1 MAGADRG
8 TSTRAR
14 GAPISTNMLVERP
27 GADGT
32 QNPDREETNPKG
44 IADRSVANIHTGSR
58 AVYEAVHSNTPVG
71 SMATPHEV
79 VSSDLH
85 GSGGGVSA
93 QAPVPS
99 GQITQASSS
108 SASGAGEH
116 SGTPE
121 AMQGGGSAL
130 AHNARADGN
139 QHVTGA
145 PGIPSVQR
153 GLVSETAAHPAGG
166 GGGGGGGSSANGN
179 ANVSSSGDG
188 LRDHLASHQPGEGTP
203 IAPHMLDPGPAVN
216 SPTLTISA
224 AAGAENSA
232 IPIGI
237 GAGLVDAG
245 RDETLTI
252 TVAGLP
258 VGAMLSA
265 GVHNADGSWT
275 LTDDQFAGLT
285 VMPAQNSG
293 EDFTLS
299 ITATAHDATT
309 GVEAHAMAYLPVT
322 VIDTVPIITP
332 APIPPVTAPSLSI
345 SAAVGAED
353 SAIPIAIA
361 AGLTDV
367 GRPETLSVTITG
379 LPDGATLSAGAHN
392 SDGTWT
398 LTGDQ
403 LAGLTVMP
411 SPNSGED
418 FTLSITATAHDNAT
432 GVEAHASAQLPI
444 TVIDTVAPV
453 TPLPIPA
460 VTAPSLAISAAV
472 GAENASIPLAIN
484 AGLADLGSRETLSIS
499 ISGLPDGATLSAG
512 VHNSDRTWTLT
523 GDQLAGLTL
532 TPAQNSGADFTLAIT
547 ATAHDTVTG
556 VEAHA
561 AAQLPVTVIDAV
573 PTVTP
578 TPIPS
583 VTAPNLA
590 VSAAVGAENVSIPL
604 AINVGLIDVS
614 NTEALSVSISGL
626 PDGATLSAGMHNPDG
641 TWTLTGDQLAGL
653 TLTPASNSGED
664 FTLAITATAHDITT
678 GVEAHAAA
686 QLPVTVID
694 TLPIVNPTPIPSVTA
709 PTIAV
714 SAAVGAENAVVPLA
728 INAGLIDVS
737 NTEALSVSI
746 SGLPVGATL
755 SAGMHNP
762 DGTWTLTGDQLA
774 GLTLTP
780 APNSGEDFTLEITA
794 TAHDTITGVE
804 AHATAQLPVTMIDTV
819 APVVALPIPAVTA
832 PTIAVSAAVGVE
844 NTVIPLVINAG
855 LIDVSNTE
863 MLSVSIAGLPEGAT
877 LSAGAHNS
885 DGTWTLTGDQLAG
898 LTLTPTQNSGED
910 FTLAITA
917 TAHDN
922 VTGVEA
928 HASAQLPVT
937 VIDTLAPVTPLP
949 IPAVTAPSL
958 AISSAVGTENTSI
971 PLVINAGLAD
981 LGAGETLSISINGL
995 PNGAT
1000 LSAGMHNPD
1009 GTWTLTGEQLAGLT
1023 LAPAQ
1028 GSGEDFTLR
1037 ITATAHDTATG
1048 VEAHATAQLPVTVID
1063 TVEAVA
1069 PPPIPSVTAPLLSIS
1084 AAVGVEDGTIPIA
1097 IAAGLADVGQSETLS
1112 VSIAGLP
1119 DGATLSAGVHNA
1131 DGTWTLT
1138 GDQLAGLTLTPA
1150 PNSGEDF
1157 TLAIT
1162 ATAHDNATGV
1172 EAHASAQL
1180 PVTVIDTVALVTPLP
1195 IPAVT
1200 APSLAISA
1208 AVGAENAS
1216 IPLAINAGLVDVSN
1230 TETLS
1235 VSISG
1240 LPDGATLS
1248 AGMHNPDGTWTLMGD
1263 QLAGLTLTPAENSG
1277 EDFTL
1282 AITAT
1287 AHDNA
1292 TGVEAH
1298 ASAQLPVTVID
1309 TVALVVALPILAVTA
1324 PNLSVS
1330 AAFGT
1335 ENGTIP
1341 IAIAAGLTDI
1351 GQSETLAVSISG
1363 LPEGATLSAGV
1374 HHTDGS
1380 WTLTGDQ
1387 LAGLTLTPAQNSGE
1401 DFTLSITATAH
1412 DTTTGVEAH
1421 ATAQLPVTVID
1432 TVAIVAPTPIP
1443 AGLAPS
1449 LAISAAVGAEN
1460 ASIPLTINA
1469 GLTDIGQS
1477 ETLNVTVS
1485 GLPDGATL
1493 SAGVYNSD
1501 GTWTLTGD
1509 QLAGLTLTP
1518 AQNSGEDFTL
1528 AITATAHDT
1537 ITGVEAHASAQL
1549 PVTVIDIVPIVVSTP
1564 IPPVTAP
1571 SLAVS
1576 ATVGVENTSI
1586 PLVINVGLVD
1596 VSNTETLSVSIA
1608 GLPDG
1613 ATLSAGVHNTD
1624 GSWTLTGDQLAGLT
1638 LTPAQN
1644 SGEDFTLC
1652 ITATAHDNATGVEAH
1667 ASAQVPVTVI
1677 DTVAPVTPLPI
1688 PAVTAPSLSVS
1699 AAVGVE
1705 DGAIPIT
1712 IAAGLTDIGQLETL
1726 TVSISGL
1733 PEGATLSAGVH
1744 HTDGS
1749 WTLTGDQLAGLTLTP
1764 ATNSGED
1771 FTLAITATAHDAI
1784 TGVEAHA
1791 AAQLPVTVID
1801 TVAPLA
1807 PLAIPVVTA
1816 PTIAISAAVGTE
1828 NTAIPL
1834 AINAGLIDVSNTE
1847 ALSMSIA
1854 GLPEGAT
1861 LSAGVHNSDGTWT
1874 LTGDQLAG
1882 LTLTPAQNSGEDFT
1896 LSVTATAQD
1905 IITGVEAHATA
1916 QLPVTVIDTVEP
1928 VTALPI
1934 PAVTAPSL
1942 SISAAVGVENGAI
1955 PIAIAAGLT
1964 DAGRSETLTVT
1975 VTSLPD
1981 GATLS
1986 AGVHNTDGSWTLT
1999 GDQLAGLT
2007 LTPAAN
2013 SGEDFT
2019 LAITAT
2025 AHDNVTGVEAHA
2037 SAQLPVTV
2045 IDTVAPVVALPIPAV
2060 TAPTIAVSA
2069 AVGTENT
2076 SIPLAINSGLIDVS
2090 NTETLSVSI
2099 AGLPDGAM
2107 LSAGVH
2113 NTDGSWTL
2121 TGDQL
2126 AGLTLTPAQ
2135 NSGEDFTL
2143 SVTATAHDTITGVEA
2158 HASAQLPVTVIDTV
2172 APVAPLPIS
2181 AVTDPSPVVSEVSA
2195 TAQQPVAVIGD
2206 LAAPVASE
2214 LPLGA
2219 VVSGLMV
2226 GAAGTGNLSI
2236 PLDIHPVFSGGTDS
2250 VVVAIGNM
2258 PDGATLSTGA
2268 AAPDGDWI
2276 VPADQLA
2283 GLTLTLPSDVSGSV
2297 TLSVTP
2303 ITVGADEV
2311 AQVGTS
2317 VPLVI
2322 DAGAI
2327 APSAIT
2333 SVGAVETATV
2343 VDPVALVATLV
2354 AFPPDISGAVATV
2367 NHTDGS
2373 TTVDV
2378 GHIVSDTSSTPSL
2391 AVETAT
2397 DGSVVHS
2404 VSDVGITATSPVV
2417 ETTSVTTDGSTTTD
2431 IAHTVVSD
2439 ASPTPSLTV
2448 DTSADSSVAHPA
2460 SDVGVTATFP
2470 VVETTSIATDGSVTT
2485 DVGHIVVSDTSS
2497 TSSLAVNT
2505 ATDGSAAHSV
2515 NDVSVTTTSSTV
2527 ETTTS
2532 TQADAIGS
2540 SASDA
2545 SSVNSGTL
2553 SLSEPAVVQAS
2564 VVADAPSIV
2573 PAVDSHVAANSS
2585 VAASATS
2592 SALTNMSDTQFLQA
2606 IEQLGSSV
2614 ADTGSAV
2621 NHLLDPVAV
2630 GSASQSGMG
2639 HDVGA
2644 SLAGTAD
2651 ASVAHD
2657 AAVAPVAAET
2667 HPAPAPEPVAVTT
2680 MAFVTHF

>member
-1 MAGADRG
+1 MASANKG
-8 TSTRAR
+8 TSTRTQ
-14 GAPISTNMLVERP
+14 GTPISTDTPVERL
-27 GADGT
+27 GEDGT
-32 QNPDREETNPKG
+32 QNPDHEETNPKG
-44 IADRSVANIHTGSR
+44 TADRSVANIHTGSR

-108 SASGAGEH
+108 SASGAGAH

-139 QHVTGA
+139 QHVAGA

-153 GLVSETAAHPAGG
+153 GLVSETAVHPAGG

-179 ANVSSSGDG
+179 ANVSGSGDG

-203 IAPHMLDPGPAVN
+203 SAPHMLDPRPSVN

-232 IPIGI
+232 IPIEI

-252 TVAGLP
+252 TVTGLP
-258 VGAMLSA
+258 VGATLSA
-265 GVHNADGSWT
+265 GVHNSDGTWT
-275 LTDDQFAGLT
+275 LTGDQLAGLT
-285 VMPAQNSG
+285 VMPSPNSG

-322 VIDTVPIITP
+322 VIDTVAPVTP
-332 APIPPVTAPSLSI
+332 LPIPPVTAPSLSI

-367 GRPETLSVTITG
+367 GRPETLSVTIAG
-379 LPDGATLSAGAHN
+379 LPDGAMLSAGTLN

-460 VTAPSLAISAAV
+460 VIAPSLAISAAV

-484 AGLADLGSRETLSIS
+484 AGLAGLGSGETLSIS
-499 ISGLPDGATLSAG
+499 ISGLPVGATLSAG
-512 VHNSDRTWTLT
+512 VHNSDGTWTLT

-561 AAQLPVTVIDAV
+561 AGQLPVTVIDTV
-573 PTVTP
+573 PIVAP

-590 VSAAVGAENVSIPL
+590 VSAAVGAENASIPL

-614 NTEALSVSISGL
+614 NTETLSVSISGL

-694 TLPIVNPTPIPSVTA
+694 TVPIVNPTPIPSVTA

-746 SGLPVGATL
+746 SGLPDGATL

-780 APNSGEDFTLEITA
+780 APNSGADFTLEITA

-804 AHATAQLPVTMIDTV
+804 AHATAQLPVTIIDTV
-819 APVVALPIPAVTA
+819 ASVVALPIPAVTA
-832 PTIAVSAAVGVE
+832 PTVAVSAAVGAE

-855 LIDVSNTE
+855 LIDISNTE

-877 LSAGAHNS
+877 LSAGVHNS

-898 LTLTPTQNSGED
+898 LTLTPPQNSGED

-937 VIDTLAPVTPLP
+937 VIDTVAPVTPLP

-958 AISSAVGTENTSI
+958 AISSTVGTENTSI

-1009 GTWTLTGEQLAGLT
+1009 GTWTLTGDQLAGLT
-1023 LAPAQ
+1023 LAPSL
-1028 GSGEDFTLR
+1028 GSGEDFTLS

-1069 PPPIPSVTAPLLSIS
+1069 PPPILSVTAPLLSIS

-1119 DGATLSAGVHNA
+1119 DGATLSAGVHNT

-1150 PNSGEDF
+1150 ANSGEDF
-1157 TLAIT
+1157 TLAVT
-1162 ATAHDNATGV
+1162 ATAHDTTTGV

-1180 PVTVIDTVALVTPLP
+1180 PVTVIDTVALVVALP

-1200 APSLAISA
+1200 APNLSVSVAVGTENGTIPIAIAAGLTDIGQSETLAVSISGLPEGAMLSAGVHHTDGSWTLTGDQLAGLTLAPATNSGEDFTLSITATAHDTVTGVEAHAAAQLPVTVIDTVAIVAPTPIPAVLAPSLAISA

-1216 IPLAINAGLVDVSN
+1216 IPLTINAGLIDIGQS
-1230 TETLS
+1230 ETLN
-1235 VSISG
+1235 VTVSG
-1240 LPDGATLS
+1240 LPDGATLSAGVHNSDGTWTLTGNQLAGLTLTPVQNSGEDFTLGITATAHDNATGVEAHATALLPVTVIDTVEMVATMPIPSVTAPSLSVSAAVGAENGAIPVSIAAGLTDIEQSETLTVSISGLPEGASLS

-1263 QLAGLTLTPAENSG
+1263 QLAGLTLTPAANSG

-1309 TVALVVALPILAVTA
+1309 TVALVVALPIPAVTA
-1324 PNLSVS
+1324 PIIVIS
-1330 AAFGT
+1330 AAVGT
-1335 ENGTIP
+1335 ENTAIP
-1341 IAIAAGLTDI
+1341 LAINAGLTDV
-1351 GQSETLAVSISG
+1351 SNTEALSVSIAG

-1374 HHTDGS
+1374 HNSDGT
-1380 WTLTGDQ
+1380 WALTGNQ

-1401 DFTLSITATAH
+1401 DFTLTITATAH

-1432 TVAIVAPTPIP
+1432 TVEPVVVLPIP
-1443 AGLAPS
+1443 AVTAPTLS
-1449 LAISAAVGAEN
+1449 ISAAVGVEN
-1460 ASIPLTINA
+1460 GAIPVAIAA
-1469 GLTDIGQS
+1469 GLTDAGRS
-1477 ETLNVTVS
+1477 ETLTVTV
-1485 GLPDGATL
+1485 
-1493 SAGVYNSD
+1493 
-1501 GTWTLTGD
+1501 
-1509 QLAGLTLTP
+1509 
-1518 AQNSGEDFTL
+1518 
-1528 AITATAHDT
+1528 
-1537 ITGVEAHASAQL
+1537 AS
-1549 PVTVIDIVPIVVSTP
+1549 
-1564 IPPVTAP
+1564 
-1571 SLAVS
+1571 
-1576 ATVGVENTSI
+1576 
-1586 PLVINVGLVD
+1586 
-1596 VSNTETLSVSIA
+1596 
-1608 GLPDG
+1608 LPDG

-1644 SGEDFTLC
+1644 SGEDFTLS
-1652 ITATAHDNATGVEAH
+1652 ITATAHDDATGVEAH
-1667 ASAQVPVTVI
+1667 ASAQLPVTVI

-1688 PAVTAPSLSVS
+1688 PAVTAPSL
-1699 AAVGVE
+1699 
-1705 DGAIPIT
+1705 
-1712 IAAGLTDIGQLETL
+1712 
-1726 TVSISGL
+1726 
-1733 PEGATLSAGVH
+1733 
-1744 HTDGS
+1744 
-1749 WTLTGDQLAGLTLTP
+1749 
-1764 ATNSGED
+1764 
-1771 FTLAITATAHDAI
+1771 
-1784 TGVEAHA
+1784 
-1791 AAQLPVTVID
+1791 
-1801 TVAPLA
+1801 
-1807 PLAIPVVTA
+1807 
-1816 PTIAISAAVGTE
+1816 AISAAVGAE
-1828 NTAIPL
+1828 NAAIPL
-1834 AINAGLIDVSNTE
+1834 AINVGLAD
-1847 ALSMSIA
+1847 L
-1854 GLPEGAT
+1854 GG
-1861 LSAGVHNSDGTWT
+1861 
-1874 LTGDQLAG
+1874 
-1882 LTLTPAQNSGEDFT
+1882 GET
-1896 LSVTATAQD
+1896 
-1905 IITGVEAHATA
+1905 
-1916 QLPVTVIDTVEP
+1916 
-1928 VTALPI
+1928 
-1934 PAVTAPSL
+1934 L
-1942 SISAAVGVENGAI
+1942 SISISG
-1955 PIAIAAGLT
+1955 
-1964 DAGRSETLTVT
+1964 
-1975 VTSLPD
+1975 LPD

-1986 AGVHNTDGSWTLT
+1986 SGMHNPDGTWMLT
-1999 GDQLAGLT
+1999 GDQLTGLT
-2007 LTPAAN
+2007 LTPAPN
-2013 SGEDFT
+2013 SGEDFA
-2019 LAITAT
+2019 LAI
-2025 AHDNVTGVEAHA
+2025 
-2037 SAQLPVTV
+2037 
-2045 IDTVAPVVALPIPAV
+2045 
-2060 TAPTIAVSA
+2060 
-2069 AVGTENT
+2069 
-2076 SIPLAINSGLIDVS
+2076 
-2090 NTETLSVSI
+2090 
-2099 AGLPDGAM
+2099 
-2107 LSAGVH
+2107 
-2113 NTDGSWTL
+2113 
-2121 TGDQL
+2121 
-2126 AGLTLTPAQ
+2126 
-2135 NSGEDFTL
+2135 
-2143 SVTATAHDTITGVEA
+2143 TATAHDTITGVEA

-2181 AVTDPSPVVSEVSA
+2181 AVTDLSPVVSQVSA

-2206 LAAPVASE
+2206 LTAPIVSE
-2214 LPLGA
+2214 LPPSA
-2219 VVSGLMV
+2219 VVPGLTV
-2226 GAAGTGNLSI
+2226 TAAGAENPSI
-2236 PLDIHPVFSGGTDS
+2236 SLDIQPVFSGSADN
-2250 VVVAIGNM
+2250 VVVAIGNI

-2283 GLTLTLPSDVSGSV
+2283 GLTLTLPSGVSGSV

-2311 AQVGTS
+2311 ARVGTP

-2322 DAGAI
+2322 EASTI

-2333 SVGAVETATV
+2333 SVGAVETAAV
-2343 VDPVALVATLV
+2343 VDPVASVATPVVSL
-2354 AFPPDISGAVATV
+2354 PDISGIVATV
-2367 NHTDGS
+2367 NPTDGS

-2378 GHIVSDTSSTPSL
+2378 GHIVSDTSSTL
-2391 AVETAT
+2391 AVVVAVT
-2397 DGSVVHS
+2397 DGSMAHPVSDISLTATSPVVETVSAIVDSSVTTDVGHAL
-2404 VSDVGITATSPVV
+2404 VSDVGNIVTSPVV
-2417 ETTSVTTDGSTTTD
+2417 ETTSVTADGSTATD
-2431 IAHTVVSD
+2431 TGHIVVSD
-2439 ASPTPSLTV
+2439 SSPTPSLAV
-2448 DTSADSSVAHPA
+2448 DASTDGSVAHPV

-2470 VVETTSIATDGSVTT
+2470 VVETTGIAIDGSVMT
-2485 DVGHIVVSDTSS
+2485 DIGHVVVSDTSS

-2505 ATDGSAAHSV
+2505 ATDGSATHSV
-2515 NDVSVTTTSSTV
+2515 NDASATTTSSTV

-2532 TQADAIGS
+2532 TQTDTIGS
-2540 SASDA
+2540 SALDT
-2545 SSVNSGTL
+2545 SSINSGTL
-2553 SLSEPAVVQAS
+2553 SLSEPAVVQTS

-2573 PAVDSHVAANSS
+2573 PAVDSHVASNSS
-2585 VAASATS
+2585 VSASATS

-2606 IEQLGSSV
+2606 IEQLGNSV
-2614 ADTGSAV
+2614 ADTASAV

-2630 GSASQSGMG
+2630 GSIASSGMA
-2639 HDVGA
+2639 HDAGA

-2680 MAFVTHF
+2680 TAFVTHF

>member
-1 MAGADRG
+1 MARADKG
-8 TSTRAR
+8 TSTRIQ
-14 GAPISTNMLVERP
+14 GTPISTDTLVERL
-27 GADGT
+27 GEDGT
-32 QNPDREETNPKG
+32 QNPDSEETNPKG
-44 IADRSVANIHTGSR
+44 TVDRSIANIHTGSR
-58 AVYEAVHSNTPVG
+58 AVYEAVHSNAPAG
-71 SMATPHEV
+71 SMAAPHEV
-79 VSSDLH
+79 VSSGLH

-99 GQITQASSS
+99 EQITQASSS
-108 SASGAGEH
+108 SAAGVGAHFGA
-116 SGTPE
+116 PE

-130 AHNARADGN
+130 AHNAHADGN
-139 QHVTGA
+139 QRVAGI

-153 GLVSETAAHPAGG
+153 GLVSETAARPTGG
-166 GGGGGGGSSANGN
+166 GGGGGGGGGASANGN
-179 ANVSSSGDG
+179 AIVSSGGDG
-188 LRDHLASHQPGEGTP
+188 FGDHLASHQSGEGTP

-232 IPIGI
+232 IPIEI

-252 TVAGLP
+252 TVTGLP

-275 LTDDQFAGLT
+275 LTDDQLAGLT

-484 AGLADLGSRETLSIS
+484 AGLAGLGSGETLSIS
-499 ISGLPDGATLSAG
+499 ISGLPVGATLSAG
-512 VHNSDRTWTLT
+512 VHNSDGTWTLT

-561 AAQLPVTVIDAV
+561 AGQLPVTVIDTV
-573 PTVTP
+573 PIVAP

-590 VSAAVGAENVSIPL
+590 VSAAVGAENASIPL

-614 NTEALSVSISGL
+614 NTETLSVSISGL

-694 TLPIVNPTPIPSVTA
+694 TVPIVNPTPIPSVTA

-746 SGLPVGATL
+746 SGLPDGARL

-804 AHATAQLPVTMIDTV
+804 AHATAQLPVTIIDTV
-819 APVVALPIPAVTA
+819 ASVVALPIPAVTA
-832 PTIAVSAAVGVE
+832 PTVAVSAAVGAE

-855 LIDVSNTE
+855 LIDISNTE

-877 LSAGAHNS
+877 LSAGVHNS

-898 LTLTPTQNSGED
+898 LTLTPPQNSGED

-937 VIDTLAPVTPLP
+937 VIDT
-949 IPAVTAPSL
+949 
-958 AISSAVGTENTSI
+958 
-971 PLVINAGLAD
+971 
-981 LGAGETLSISINGL
+981 
-995 PNGAT
+995 
-1000 LSAGMHNPD
+1000 
-1009 GTWTLTGEQLAGLT
+1009 
-1023 LAPAQ
+1023 
-1028 GSGEDFTLR
+1028 
-1037 ITATAHDTATG
+1037 
-1048 VEAHATAQLPVTVID
+1048 
-1063 TVEAVA
+1063 VA
-1069 PPPIPSVTAPLLSIS
+1069 P
-1084 AAVGVEDGTIPIA
+1084 
-1097 IAAGLADVGQSETLS
+1097 
-1112 VSIAGLP
+1112 
-1119 DGATLSAGVHNA
+1119 
-1131 DGTWTLT
+1131 
-1138 GDQLAGLTLTPA
+1138 
-1150 PNSGEDF
+1150 
-1157 TLAIT
+1157 
-1162 ATAHDNATGV
+1162 
-1172 EAHASAQL
+1172 
-1180 PVTVIDTVALVTPLP
+1180 VTPLP

-1208 AVGAENAS
+1208 AVGAENAA
-1216 IPLAINAGLVDVSN
+1216 IPLTIN
-1230 TETLS
+1230 
-1235 VSISG
+1235 
-1240 LPDGATLS
+1240 
-1248 AGMHNPDGTWTLMGD
+1248 
-1263 QLAGLTLTPAENSG
+1263 
-1277 EDFTL
+1277 
-1282 AITAT
+1282 
-1287 AHDNA
+1287 
-1292 TGVEAH
+1292 
-1298 ASAQLPVTVID
+1298 
-1309 TVALVVALPILAVTA
+1309 
-1324 PNLSVS
+1324 
-1330 AAFGT
+1330 
-1335 ENGTIP
+1335 
-1341 IAIAAGLTDI
+1341 AGLTDI
-1351 GQSETLAVSISG
+1351 GQSETLAVSIGG
-1363 LPEGATLSAGV
+1363 LPEGAMLSAGV
-1374 HHTDGS
+1374 HHTDDS

-1412 DTTTGVEAH
+1412 DTATGVEAH

-1432 TVAIVAPTPIP
+1432 TVTPVTPLPIPAVTAPSLAISAAIGAENVPIPLTINAGLVDVSNTESLSVSIGGLPDGATLSAGIHNFDGTWSLTGDQLAGLILIPAPNSGEDFTLSITATVHDNATGVEAHASAQLPVTVIDIVPIVAPTPIP
-1443 AGLAPS
+1443 SVTAPSLAISATVGVENASIPLAINAGLVDVSNTEALSVSISGLPYGATLSAGVHNTDGTWTLTGDQLAGLTVMPAPNSGEDFTLSIIATAHDNVTGVEAHASAQLPVTVIDTVAPVVALPIPAVTAPS

-1469 GLTDIGQS
+1469 GIGGGETLSISISGLPEGATLSAGVHNINGTWTLTGDQLVGLTLMPATNSGADFTIGIVATAHDNTTGVEAHASAQLPVTVIDTVPIIAPTPIPSVTAPSLSIAAAVGAEDSAIPIMIAAGLTDSGRS
-1477 ETLNVTVS
+1477 ETLSVTISGLPEGASLSAGLHISDGIWTLTDDQFAGLTLMPAQNSGADFTLAITATAHDTITGVEAHASAQLPVTVIDTVEPIAPLPILGVVAPSLAVSAVVGAENTSILLPISAGLIDVSNSEALSVSIS

-1493 SAGVYNSD
+1493 SAGTHNLD

-1549 PVTVIDIVPIVVSTP
+1549 PVTVIDTVPIVSPTP

-1571 SLAVS
+1571 TIAVS
-1576 ATVGVENTSI
+1576 AAAGAENASI
-1586 PLVINVGLVD
+1586 PLAINVGLVD
-1596 VSNTETLSVSIA
+1596 ISSTETLSVSIA

-1613 ATLSAGVHNTD
+1613 TTLSSGVHNTD

-1638 LTPAQN
+1638 LMPARN
-1644 SGEDFTLC
+1644 SGEDFTLS

-1667 ASAQVPVTVI
+1667 ASAQLPVTVI
-1677 DTVAPVTPLPI
+1677 DSVAPVTPLPI
-1688 PAVTAPSLSVS
+1688 PAVTAPSLAIS
-1699 AAVGVE
+1699 AAVGQE
-1705 DGAIPIT
+1705 NTSIPLAINAGLADLGSGETLSISIAGLPDGA
-1712 IAAGLTDIGQLETL
+1712 A
-1726 TVSISGL
+1726 
-1733 PEGATLSAGVH
+1733 LSAGVH
-1744 HTDGS
+1744 NTDGT
-1749 WTLTGDQLAGLTLTP
+1749 WTLTGDQLTGLTLTP
-1764 ATNSGED
+1764 AQNSGED
-1771 FTLAITATAHDAI
+1771 FTLAITAIAHDTI
-1784 TGVEAHA
+1784 TGVEARA
-1791 AAQLPVTVID
+1791 SARLPVTVID
-1801 TVAPLA
+1801 TVPIVAPT
-1807 PLAIPVVTA
+1807 PIPSVTA
-1816 PTIAISAAVGTE
+1816 PTIAISAAVGIE

-1834 AINAGLIDVSNTE
+1834 AINAGLIDVSSTE
-1847 ALSMSIA
+1847 TLSVSIA

-1861 LSAGVHNSDGTWT
+1861 LSAGVHNSDG
-1874 LTGDQLAG
+1874 
-1882 LTLTPAQNSGEDFT
+1882 
-1896 LSVTATAQD
+1896 
-1905 IITGVEAHATA
+1905 
-1916 QLPVTVIDTVEP
+1916 
-1928 VTALPI
+1928 
-1934 PAVTAPSL
+1934 
-1942 SISAAVGVENGAI
+1942 
-1955 PIAIAAGLT
+1955 
-1964 DAGRSETLTVT
+1964 
-1975 VTSLPD
+1975 
-1981 GATLS
+1981 
-1986 AGVHNTDGSWTLT
+1986 SWTLT

-2007 LTPAAN
+2007 L
-2013 SGEDFT
+2013 
-2019 LAITAT
+2019 
-2025 AHDNVTGVEAHA
+2025 
-2037 SAQLPVTV
+2037 
-2045 IDTVAPVVALPIPAV
+2045 
-2060 TAPTIAVSA
+2060 
-2069 AVGTENT
+2069 
-2076 SIPLAINSGLIDVS
+2076 
-2090 NTETLSVSI
+2090 
-2099 AGLPDGAM
+2099 M
-2107 LSAGVH
+2107 
-2113 NTDGSWTL
+2113 
-2121 TGDQL
+2121 
-2126 AGLTLTPAQ
+2126 PAQ

-2143 SVTATAHDTITGVEA
+2143 SITATAHDTITGVEA

-2181 AVTDPSPVVSEVSA
+2181 AVTEPSLVVSQVSA
-2195 TAQQPVAVIGD
+2195 TAQQPVAVIGE
-2206 LAAPVASE
+2206 LTAPVVSV
-2214 LPLGA
+2214 LPLGT
-2219 VVSGLMV
+2219 VMSGLPV
-2226 GAAGTGNLSI
+2226 TVAGTGNLSI
-2236 PLDIHPVFSGGTDS
+2236 PLDIHAVSSGS
-2250 VVVAIGNM
+2250 VENVAMAIGNI

-2268 AAPDGDWI
+2268 ASPDGDWI

-2283 GLTLTLPSDVSGSV
+2283 GLTLTLPSEAGGSF

-2303 ITVGADEV
+2303 ITVGVDEV

-2322 DAGAI
+2322 ETSTI
-2327 APSAIT
+2327 APSPVA
-2333 SVGAVETATV
+2333 SVGAIETAAI
-2343 VDPVALVATLV
+2343 VDSVASVTIPFASLSDV
-2354 AFPPDISGAVATV
+2354 SGTVATV

-2373 TTVDV
+2373 TTADV
-2378 GHIVSDTSSTPSL
+2378 GHVVDDTSSTPAL
-2391 AVETAT
+2391 VVAAA
-2397 DGSVVHS
+2397 DGLMSHS
-2404 VSDVGITATSPVV
+2404 VSDVSVTSPVV
-2417 ETTSVTTDGSTTTD
+2417 ETASVTTDGSVTTD
-2431 IAHTVVSD
+2431 IGHTVASD
-2439 ASPTPSLTV
+2439 GSPIPSLTV
-2448 DTSADSSVAHPA
+2448 DTSADGSVTHPV
-2460 SDVGVTATFP
+2460 SDVGVPATFP
-2470 VVETTSIATDGSVTT
+2470 VVETTTSIATDGSTTT
-2485 DVGHIVVSDTSS
+2485 DIGHVVVSDTS
-2497 TSSLAVNT
+2497 LAVNM

-2515 NDVSVTTTSSTV
+2515 NDVGATTTSSTV

-2532 TQADAIGS
+2532 TQADTIGS
-2540 SASDA
+2540 STLDT
-2545 SSVNSGTL
+2545 SSINSGTL
-2553 SLSEPAVVQAS
+2553 SSSEPSVVQAS
-2564 VVADAPSIV
+2564 VVVDAPSIV

-2585 VAASATS
+2585 VAAIATS

-2606 IEQLGSSV
+2606 IEQLGNSV
-2614 ADTGSAV
+2614 ADTASAV

-2630 GSASQSGMG
+2630 GSIASSGMA

-2680 MAFVTHF
+2680 TAFVTHF